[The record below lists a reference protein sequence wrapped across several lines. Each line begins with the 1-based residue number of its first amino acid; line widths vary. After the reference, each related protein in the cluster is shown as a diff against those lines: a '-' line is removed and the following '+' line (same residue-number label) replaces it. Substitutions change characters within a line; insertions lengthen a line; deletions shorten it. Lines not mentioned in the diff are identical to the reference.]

1 MIQPTGSSRNGAI
14 SSAARRT
21 SHLKRIVPANGSWTP
36 IVAVNSGH
44 TRANSARIC
53 RRDGRSMPR
62 LIRLRWRYGSISSQ
76 HHGAIT
82 AAGVYHGPV
91 KNLEIARLFHE
102 MAGLLEVQSGSVFR
116 VRAYQRAAQT
126 LEALADSVEAVA
138 GRGEVGTLP
147 GIGRDLAAKIG
158 EYLVTG
164 RIAQLEEL
172 RSGLPPTL
180 LTLLEIRG
188 LGPKTAKLLYDR
200 LGADSVERLEALA
213 ESGEILRVPGI
224 REKTRANILRG
235 IALWKAGRARTPRH
249 RPARRDRPH
258 AGRQCAAARQAP
270 RVGAPTEAGRA

>member
-1 MIQPTGSSRNGAI
+1 MY
-14 SSAARRT
+14 
-21 SHLKRIVPANGSWTP
+21 
-36 IVAVNSGH
+36 
-44 TRANSARIC
+44 
-53 RRDGRSMPR
+53 DE
-62 LIRLRWRYGSISSQ
+62 
-76 HHGAIT
+76 
-82 AAGVYHGPV
+82 PV

-126 LEALADSVEAVA
+126 LETLAESVEAVA
-138 GRGEVGTLP
+138 GRGELGTLP

-172 RSGLPPTL
+172 RTGLPPTL

-224 REKTRANILRG
+224 REKTRANIL
-235 IALWKAGRARTPRH
+235 
-249 RPARRDRPH
+249 DRKSTRLNSSH
-258 AGRQCAAARQAP
+258 
-270 RVGAPTEAGRA
+270 